1 MQRFLT
7 PSLTYLKHKIMMRS
21 LLHSQLSVAAITYIC
36 LMTAMISSEAWGVSM
51 YQSPILPSTSKST
64 EVEDS
69 DAVYRQ
75 IWGQDPIK
83 EFRLLP
89 LSGTVDNPPK
99 SGHWYP
105 TSEGGLNRT
114 DVLVRYDKAFNNAE
128 QTKILKATNWESTY
142 RTSPVEW
149 HGHCNGYAA
158 SSLRHREPLYD
169 VAVNTPQ
176 GEEIIFT
183 RKDIKGLLTGV
194 YMGVRYRFLG
204 GERCEDNPKDALPP
218 TRRKA
223 CDDINPGLF
232 HVVITNWIGNRRQSI
247 IFDRNADEQVWN
259 FPVISFSSTSRPIS
273 PSKAMEAIG
282 PPLLNYDKNPDTHKL
297 IYVETTITY
306 ADAINNEEMLE
317 HIEKTQSHYKYI
329 LELDKEGFIIGG
341 EWAYDS
347 ITEHPDFLWIP
358 LRPLYRGPDR
368 ANANPHLDIDT
379 ILSLWAN
386 SRGLDSPE
394 DEPSPFDLLDTETG
408 WGDYSFYTFKTR
420 HLPSEFTFLSAILS
434 MKFTQTLGY
443 GRGKDLLSVFRDG
456 RLLAKPYLIDGRTTH
471 LPLPDSEAGITRYML
486 KWNMPFLPES
496 ERTKIF
502 YTYAMD

>member
-1 MQRFLT
+1 MR
-7 PSLTYLKHKIMMRS
+7 PSPLIMSTAR
-21 LLHSQLSVAAITYIC
+21 LICIGWLGYAVPGYAI
-36 LMTAMISSEAWGVSM
+36 SM
-51 YQSPILPSTSKST
+51 YQSPYRQNQPKST
-64 EVEDS
+64 EIQDS
-69 DAVYRQ
+69 DAVYRE
-75 IWGQDPIK
+75 IWGADPMK

-89 LSGTVDNPPK
+89 VQGTVSNPPR

-114 DVLVRYDKAFNNAE
+114 DVLMRYDRAFNNAE
-128 QTKILKATNWESTY
+128 QTNIYKSTNWERVH

-149 HGHCNGYAA
+149 HGQCNGYAA

-169 VAVNTPQ
+169 VAVTSPAGQ
-176 GEEIIFT
+176 EIVFT
-183 RKDIKGLLTGV
+183 RKDIKGLLTGL

-204 GERCEDNPKDALPP
+204 GERCEDDPKNALPP
-218 TRRKA
+218 PRRKA

-232 HVVITNWIGNRRQSI
+232 HIVITNWIGNRRQSI

-259 FPVISFSSTSRPIS
+259 FPVIGFSSQASPIS
-273 PSKAMEAIG
+273 PADATAAIG
-282 PPLLNYDKNPDTHKL
+282 PPRLIYDRNPEARKL
-297 IYVETTITY
+297 VYVETTVTY
-306 ADAINNEEMLE
+306 ADAINHEEMLE
-317 HIEKTQSHYKYI
+317 HLEKTQAHYKYI
-329 LELDKEGFIIGG
+329 LELDEDGYIIGG

-394 DEPSPFDLLDTETG
+394 DEPSPFDLLDAESG
-408 WGDYSFYTFKTR
+408 WGEYAFYNLR
-420 HLPSEFTFLSAILS
+420 ASHLPSEFSFFPTILT

-443 GRGKDLLSVFRDG
+443 GRGKNLLTIFRDG
-456 RLLAKPYLIDGRTTH
+456 TKFAQPYLVDGRTVH
-471 LPLPDSEAGITRYML
+471 LPLPDSDPGLTRYEL
-486 KWNMPFLPES
+486 KWNMPFLPEV
-496 ERTKIF
+496 ERSKVFFT
-502 YTYAMD
+502 YTLD